1 MLLNF
6 VLYKSI
12 TTIKSFVNR
21 VLVDPVVGQLRTNY
35 LHRKR
40 KKLTNKSVSIISNDC
55 IGGIISHDMNLG
67 FLSPTVNLYFET
79 DNDYLEYLS
88 NIKYYSEQIPQPVQ
102 REGFNYPIGEIKN
115 NNSRIII
122 HFLHYK
128 SFEEASNKWIER
140 GKRINYN
147 NLFIIWHKGD
157 VSGPN
162 KDSFERFQ
170 SIQHIKIL
178 ITGINFNCIDK
189 NVFRLKLY
197 NKNYYPGKILHY
209 KRKHSVKKY
218 LDDVDYVS
226 WINKCNDSE

>member
-122 HFLHYK
+122 HFLH
-128 SFEEASNKWIER
+128 W
-140 GKRINYN
+140 RI
-147 NLFIIWHKGD
+147 
-157 VSGPN
+157 
-162 KDSFERFQ
+162 
-170 SIQHIKIL
+170 
-178 ITGINFNCIDK
+178 
-189 NVFRLKLY
+189 
-197 NKNYYPGKILHY
+197 
-209 KRKHSVKKY
+209 VK
-218 LDDVDYVS
+218 
-226 WINKCNDSE
+226 